1 MISFFLIFSSTV
13 LWLVQKNKLD
23 IICRKIFMF
32 CQNNVVKNNYT
43 FVNSF
48 LVVKK
53 NCAVLHIN
61 LELKPETASRKK
73 N

>member
-32 CQNNVVKNNYT
+32 CQNKVVKNNYT

>member
-1 MISFFLIFSSTV
+1 
-13 LWLVQKNKLD
+13 
-23 IICRKIFMF
+23 MF
-32 CQNNVVKNNYT
+32 CQNKVVKNNYT

-73 N
+73 KLKMFPQSKLIKLSNLFSFLI

>member
-1 MISFFLIFSSTV
+1 
-13 LWLVQKNKLD
+13 
-23 IICRKIFMF
+23 MF
-32 CQNNVVKNNYT
+32 CQNKVVKNNYT